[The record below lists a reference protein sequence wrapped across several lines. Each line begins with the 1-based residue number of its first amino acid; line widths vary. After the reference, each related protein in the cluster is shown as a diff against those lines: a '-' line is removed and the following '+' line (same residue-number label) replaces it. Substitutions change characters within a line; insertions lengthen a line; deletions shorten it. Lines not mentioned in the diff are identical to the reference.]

1 MALQILNQEDLTT
14 NFTTYLTDFETI
26 KQNIYDFNQKSFHKI
41 SFKYNHTPDDKRLII
56 YNDFVKNPTKD
67 KLFNNSRSIV
77 LSLDE
82 VPNAYKLV
90 AYTHPVVDYNNYG
103 KMNGFADKKFTECY
117 EGTLMSVYY
126 CNGKWNY
133 STRRCLDASQSFWTY
148 NNKISDVSHYDMF
161 LDSLVTSV
169 ADFEASLDVSKS
181 YYFVVVHHKNKT
193 YVDYTERFGASY
205 KKIFLL
211 FVRDSRMKE
220 TSTYNDVLR
229 VYEDTSVP
237 LTNEQVKERVESDK
251 NVMGYSL
258 NDDGQFYVYH
268 TKYYEQFEKAAPY
281 AHSYEIMLVEL
292 YKRDN
297 LDEHFKLFPENIKY
311 KQTNFDSKGVM
322 YGVFTYSAMTLLNL
336 YYYFTSY
343 DGVALSHKN
352 AEDFK
357 KLFTDKNFTLQ
368 SLLYKMKGTVLSQKR
383 KLEINDVKKL
393 LKYYI
398 NSQDL
403 VRCLK
408 EMEEVKKTEG
418 VLFKK
423 INPKY
428 NSNAIVNEFLKN
440 L

>member
-1 MALQILNQEDLTT
+1 MALQILNYADLTT
-14 NFTTYLTDFETI
+14 YMTDFDTI

-41 SFKYNHTPDDKRLII
+41 SYKYNHTPDDKRMII
-56 YNDFVKNPTKD
+56 YNDFVKTPTKD

-77 LSLDE
+77 LSLEDSK
-82 VPNAYKLV
+82 YKLV
-90 AYTHPVVDYNNYG
+90 AYTHPVVDYNNHG
-103 KMNGFADKKFTECY
+103 KMSGFLDKQFTECY
-117 EGTLMSVYY
+117 EGTLISVYN

-133 STRRCLDASQSFWTY
+133 STRRCLDAAQSFWTY

-161 LDSLVTSV
+161 LDSLVTSL

-181 YYFVVVHHKNKT
+181 YYFVLVHHKNKT

-205 KKIFLL
+205 KKLFLL
-211 FVRDSRMKE
+211 FVRDVGMNE
-220 TSTYNDVLR
+220 TTEYSDALKVYTDSTAPF
-229 VYEDTSVP
+229 TSD
-237 LTNEQVKERVESDK
+237 QVKERLESDK

-258 NDDGQFYVYH
+258 NDAGQLYVYH

-281 AHSYEIMLVEL
+281 AHSYEVMLIEL

-297 LDEHFKLFPENIKY
+297 LDVHFKLFPENTKY
-311 KQTNFDSKGVM
+311 KETAFDTKGVM
-322 YGVFTYSAMTLLNL
+322 YGVFTYSAMTLLNM

-343 DGVALSHKN
+343 DGSVLSQRN
-352 AEDFK
+352 PDDFK
-357 KLFTDKNFTLQ
+357 KLFTEKNYTLQ
-368 SLLYKMKGTVLSQKR
+368 SLLYKMKGSVLSQKR
-383 KLEINDVKKL
+383 KLELNDVKKM

-408 EMEEVKKTEG
+408 EMEEVKKEG
-418 VLFKK
+418 ALFKK

>member
-1 MALQILNQEDLTT
+1 MALQILNPHD
-14 NFTTYLTDFETI
+14 FTMYMNDFDTI
-26 KQNIYDFNQKSFHKI
+26 KQNIYEFNQKSFHKI
-41 SFKYNHTPDDKRLII
+41 SFKYNHTPDDKRMII
-56 YNDFVKNPTKD
+56 YNDFVKTPTKD

-77 LSLDE
+77 LSLEDSK
-82 VPNAYKLV
+82 YKLV
-90 AYTHPVVDYNNYG
+90 AYTHPVVDYNNHG
-103 KMNGFADKKFTECY
+103 KMSGFADKQFTECY
-117 EGTLMSVYY
+117 EGTLVSVYN

-133 STRRCLDASQSFWTY
+133 STRRCLDAAQSFWTY

-181 YYFVVVHHKNKT
+181 YYFVLVHHKNKT

-205 KKIFLL
+205 KKLFLL
-211 FVRDSRMKE
+211 FVRDAGMNE
-220 TSTYNDVLR
+220 TTEYNDALK
-229 VYEDTSVP
+229 VYVDSTIPYTSDNVR
-237 LTNEQVKERVESDK
+237 ERLETDK

-258 NDDGQFYVYH
+258 NDSGQLYVYH

-281 AHSYEIMLVEL
+281 AHSYEVMLIEL

-297 LDEHFKLFPENIKY
+297 LDEHFKVFPENTKY
-311 KQTNFDSKGVM
+311 KETAFDTKGVM

-336 YYYFTSY
+336 YYYFTTY
-343 DGVALSHKN
+343 DGVVLGQRN
-352 AEDFK
+352 VEDFK
-357 KLFTDKNFTLQ
+357 KLFTEKNSTLQ
-368 SLLYKMKGTVLSQKR
+368 SLLYKMKGMVLSQKK
-383 KLEINDVKKL
+383 KLELNDVKKM

-408 EMEEVKKTEG
+408 EMEDVKKTEG
-418 VLFKK
+418 ALFKK

-428 NSNAIVNEFLKN
+428 NSNAIVMQFLKN